1 MRVASSPRICSSFLA
16 VDVILAAIPWKPP
29 VSFISSGAAALSVIE
44 NRWLKTIRDERA
56 RRERTTAR
64 ERLFFREWDE
74 MRAELDN
81 IEIALCWSGCLWRFV
96 FLWKRFRGVESKWG
110 FVS

>member
-1 MRVASSPRICSSFLA
+1 MKVGGEGKLRVASSPRICSSFLA

-56 RRERTTAR
+56 SREGEDDGAR
-64 ERLFFREWDE
+64 EAFLSR
-74 MRAELDN
+74 M
-81 IEIALCWSGCLWRFV
+81 GC
-96 FLWKRFRGVESKWG
+96 G
-110 FVS
+110 

>member
-1 MRVASSPRICSSFLA
+1 MKVGGEGKLRVASSPRICSSFLA

-56 RRERTTAR
+56 SREGERERMMAR
-64 ERLFFREWDE
+64 ERLFFREWDAG
-74 MRAELDN
+74 R
-81 IEIALCWSGCLWRFV
+81 IG
-96 FLWKRFRGVESKWG
+96 
-110 FVS
+110 